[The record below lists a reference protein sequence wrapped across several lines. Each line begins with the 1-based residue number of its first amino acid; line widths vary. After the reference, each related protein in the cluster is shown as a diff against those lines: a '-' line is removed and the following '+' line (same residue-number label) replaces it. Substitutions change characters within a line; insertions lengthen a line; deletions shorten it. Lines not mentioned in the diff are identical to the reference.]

1 MKKIICILCVLLAA
15 MPLTAC
21 KKKGVKT
28 VDEFVFEQ
36 VELLDTPISRTY
48 DFYRIESDYVT
59 RKSMN
64 TDGHKYR
71 LISLLLIGGTT
82 TGRGYYYLRIE
93 YKSDCN
99 HAKTNEICTDCIISI
114 YKYYYTA

>member
-36 VELLDTPISRTY
+36 IELLDTPIYRTY
-48 DFYRIESDYVT
+48 DFYRIESDYIT
-59 RKSMN
+59 RESMN
-64 TDGHKYR
+64 TKEYKYR

-82 TGRGYYYLRIE
+82 TGRGYHYLRIE
-93 YKSDCN
+93 YKADCN
-99 HAKTNEICTDCIISI
+99 HAKANEICTDCIISV

>member
-1 MKKIICILCVLLAA
+1 MKKIICFLCVLLAA

-36 VELLDTPISRTY
+36 IQPSDTPTWRQY
-48 DFYRIESDYVT
+48 DYYRIESDYIT
-59 RKSMN
+59 RESMN
-64 TDGHKYR
+64 TKEYKYR
-71 LISLLLIGGTT
+71 LITLLLIGGTT
-82 TGRGYYYLRIE
+82 SGRGYYYLRIQ
-93 YKSDCN
+93 YKADCN
-99 HAKTNEICTDCIISI
+99 HAKSNEICTDCIISV